1 MTEKSASVIVGAFV
15 NAATSVRV
23 KWLMAKLCLFLNL
36 IFLLK
41 IIAFAEVSM
50 KVGTKLLHFNQLS
63 YAHQFNIHMK
73 MVYIKDTR
81 ERSVASEVF
90 VTVSRGRAQK
100 L

>member
-50 KVGTKLLHFNQLS
+50 KVGTKLHFNQLS

-90 VTVSRGRAQK
+90 ETVSRGRAQK